1 MLIVG
6 GFLNCNSSVIS
17 PEPHYFD
24 TITSKLIEESKS
36 ISTDVS

>member
-1 MLIVG
+1 MIG
-6 GFLNCNSSVIS
+6 MGTKIIDSSVIS